1 MAAVAD
7 EGGRVRIALII
18 GTRGNP
24 RRAAAVAETAR
35 ALESGNNDV
44 TITVSC
50 DDDDAETIHQF
61 SGYNPG
67 VRLVTGPR
75 PPGLAEVWNR
85 CTPTVDA
92 DLIIGLADDGFISSP
107 LWDECLAMFA
117 TEGRFP
123 RELLA
128 FALHDTANPGQ
139 PTVLGRS
146 REWLNLTGGKM
157 IDDRFPFWFADTAF
171 AETWSF
177 VTGEYLP
184 ILPITVA
191 SKPGRPNPRLRD
203 MGFWWDFYVATRGER
218 VLLAE
223 QIRRDFGIVLPPGRL
238 RAILDAWEARDR
250 LGRPGA
256 IEIAAALPKRE
267 PDDAYLAAYA
277 AARTHMGIAA

>member
-1 MAAVAD
+1 MKI
-7 EGGRVRIALII
+7 GLII

-24 RRAAAVAETAR
+24 HRTAAVVETAR
-35 ALESGNNDV
+35 ALASGKHEV
-44 TITVSC
+44 SFTVSC
-50 DDDDAETIHQF
+50 DDDDAATVQHF
-61 SGYNPG
+61 NGYPG
-67 VRLVTGPR
+67 VRLIVGLR
-75 PPGLAEVWNR
+75 PAGLAEVWNR
-85 CTPTVDA
+85 CVPIADA
-92 DLIIGLADDGFISSP
+92 DLIIGLADDGFIATP
-107 LWDECLAMFA
+107 LWDECLALFA

-123 RELLA
+123 RDLQA

-139 PTVLGRS
+139 PTVIGRS
-146 REWLNLTGGKM
+146 REWLGRTGGKM
-157 IDDRFPFWFADTAF
+157 IDDRFPFWFADTAY

-184 ILPITVA
+184 ILPITIA
-191 SKPGRPNPRLRD
+191 SRPGRYNPRLRD
-203 MGFWWDFYVATRGER
+203 MGFWWDFYVKTRAER
-218 VLLAE
+218 LLLAE
-223 QIRRDFGIVLPPGRL
+223 QIRRDLGLSLPAGRL

>member
-1 MAAVAD
+1 MKVAL
-7 EGGRVRIALII
+7 VI

-24 RRAAAVAETAR
+24 HRAAAVVETAR
-35 ALESGNNDV
+35 ALASGKHEV
-44 TITVSC
+44 AFTVSC

-67 VRLVTGPR
+67 VRLSIGPR
-75 PPGLAEVWNR
+75 PAGVAEVWNR
-85 CTPTVDA
+85 CIPVEGA
-92 DLIIGLADDGFISSP
+92 DLTIALADDGFIATP
-107 LWDECLAMFA
+107 LWDECLALLL

-139 PTVLGRS
+139 PTVLGGS
-146 REWLNLTGGKM
+146 REWLDLIGGKM
-157 IDDRFPFWFADTAF
+157 IDDRFPFWFADTAYG
-171 AETWSF
+171 ETWSF
-177 VTGEYLP
+177 VTGEFLP

-191 SKPGRPNPRLRD
+191 SKPGRYNPRLRD

-223 QIRRDFGIVLPPGRL
+223 QIRRNLGLTLPPGRL
-238 RAILDAWEARDR
+238 RAILDAWEARDK

-256 IEIAAALPKRE
+256 IQIAAELPKRE
-267 PDDAYLAAYA
+267 PDAVYVSAYRAARHYMRLAA
-277 AARTHMGIAA
+277 

>member
-1 MAAVAD
+1 MRFD
-7 EGGRVRIALII
+7 LII

-24 RRAAAVAETAR
+24 RRAAAVVETAR
-35 ALESGNNDV
+35 ALASGNHDV
-44 TITVSC
+44 AFVVSC

-61 SGYNPG
+61 SGHNPG

-75 PPGLAEVWNR
+75 PAGVAEVWNR
-85 CTPTVDA
+85 CIPAVDA
-92 DLIIGLADDGFISSP
+92 DLVIALADDGFIATP
-107 LWDECLAMFA
+107 LWDECLAMLA

-139 PTVLGRS
+139 PTVLGGS
-146 REWLNLTGGKM
+146 REWIDLIGGKM
-157 IDDRFPFWFADTAF
+157 IDDRFPFWFADTAY

-184 ILPITVA
+184 ILPITIA
-191 SKPGRPNPRLRD
+191 SKPGRFNPRLRD

-223 QIRRDFGIVLPPGRL
+223 QIRRDLGITLPPGRL
-238 RAILDAWEARDR
+238 RAILDGWEARDK

-256 IEIAAALPKRE
+256 IEIAKALPERE
-267 PDDAYLAAYA
+267 PDAVYLSAYR
-277 AARTHMGIAA
+277 AARHYMRIAA